1 MKPSDSS
8 VGSTPWP
15 QAPSPVR
22 LAAEAACGRIAPLW
36 PLQHFVAVNPFVGL
50 SHRRFPEV
58 CSLFQRLVPGGIQMA
73 ASYYQEKLRTGAIR
87 DADLEAAL
95 ARAQRELKPDEWRPL
110 ANCTVADLKDYLS
123 SEAASPGEP
132 ACLTVAEAVDRLEGT
147 HWTTAFSEAIGQF
160 CAAYFDSGQSLWPSP
175 WKDQP
180 LFEAWRRHASV
191 DAALELLGL
200 PGLRKWVSR
209 LPEDPEKALARCV
222 PSFRV
227 GEKLEDFLHK
237 QLLSIRGWAGY
248 VQYRVREKGFQGEKD
263 PSLLDLLAIRVALD
277 SALLERYDSPALREF
292 WAWDGPLDD
301 TSVFLGY
308 LWQLADEHAWERRLA
323 VALTLAPES
332 ASGAP
337 LPRPSVQAVFCIDVR
352 SEILRRAIEHTSP
365 QVATLGF
372 AGFFGMPIARV
383 PFGQKEPVPQCPVLL
398 QPKYTLHETPRGA
411 DPKERERALR
421 TKRLGKRIAHSLDTF
436 KGSAIASFSFVETA
450 GLTFAARLVR
460 DAFGLGG
467 AKPDTS
473 AQPVPRLHPDEDG
486 ASGIPFEDRVTLALG
501 ALRNMGL
508 TGNFAR
514 LVLLCGHGS
523 NTTNNPYG
531 AALDCGACGGHAGD
545 TNAQVGTALLNEPG
559 VRAALAGFGV
569 VIPEDTWFLAGL
581 HDTTTDQ
588 VRLFDLDRVPESHE
602 ADVDQLRK
610 VLELACDRSRSERAS
625 RLGLDPADPLL
636 EEKIQARSRDW
647 AQVRPEWGLAG
658 NAALIAAPRA
668 RTRGVN
674 LGGRVFLHDYDHRKD
689 SDNRILEMILC
700 APMVVASWI
709 NLQYF
714 ASTVNNPLFG
724 SGNKAVHNV
733 VGTLGVSLGTGG
745 DLQPGLPLQSVHD
758 GQRWIH
764 EPLRLHAMV
773 DAPRLR
779 IGAVLSKNEAV
790 KHLAEHGWIL
800 LFAMEGESLYRY
812 EPGGEWTRCD

>member
-1 MKPSDSS
+1 
-8 VGSTPWP
+8 
-15 QAPSPVR
+15 
-22 LAAEAACGRIAPLW
+22 
-36 PLQHFVAVNPFVGL
+36 
-50 SHRRFPEV
+50 
-58 CSLFQRLVPGGIQMA
+58 
-73 ASYYQEKLRTGAIR
+73 
-87 DADLEAAL
+87 
-95 ARAQRELKPDEWRPL
+95 
-110 ANCTVADLKDYLS
+110 
-123 SEAASPGEP
+123 
-132 ACLTVAEAVDRLEGT
+132 
-147 HWTTAFSEAIGQF
+147 
-160 CAAYFDSGQSLWPSP
+160 
-175 WKDQP
+175 
-180 LFEAWRRHASV
+180 
-191 DAALELLGL
+191 
-200 PGLRKWVSR
+200 
-209 LPEDPEKALARCV
+209 
-222 PSFRV
+222 
-227 GEKLEDFLHK
+227 
-237 QLLSIRGWAGY
+237 
-248 VQYRVREKGFQGEKD
+248 
-263 PSLLDLLAIRVALD
+263 
-277 SALLERYDSPALREF
+277 
-292 WAWDGPLDD
+292 
-301 TSVFLGY
+301 
-308 LWQLADEHAWERRLA
+308 
-323 VALTLAPES
+323 
-332 ASGAP
+332 
-337 LPRPSVQAVFCIDVR
+337 
-352 SEILRRAIEHTSP
+352 
-365 QVATLGF
+365 
-372 AGFFGMPIARV
+372 
-383 PFGQKEPVPQCPVLL
+383 
-398 QPKYTLHETPRGA
+398 
-411 DPKERERALR
+411 
-421 TKRLGKRIAHSLDTF
+421 LGKRIAHSLDTF

-545 TNAQVGTALLNEPG
+545 TNAQVGAALLNEPG

-602 ADVDQLRK
+602 ADVEQLRK

-636 EEKIQARSRDW
+636 EEKIRARSRDW

-689 SDNRILEMILC
+689 PDNRILEMILC